1 MHNSGKPRIT
11 RTMRTQTSDNVKIGN
26 IRYFIELSGDAPIS
40 VYVISGAKGDMLIDT
55 GFSTTSQ
62 ALIKWISKNG
72 YNITDIFITHAHPDH
87 DWNAAKFKKLFN
99 ARIWLGKDDLSLIR
113 NFADQPQKPTHS
125 RFVSRVKWISFWT
138 KTPFFKSK
146 QYVPDILIDENAN
159 EVAKQYGYDI
169 RIVHLPG
176 HTKGSYGIL
185 KDGVLYA
192 GDSYAVINGTP
203 MEPPHAY
210 SIEEMKDSIRKISE
224 LSPEYLACGHG
235 VPFLFRSK

>member
-169 RIVHLPG
+169 GIVHLPG

>member
-1 MHNSGKPRIT
+1 
-11 RTMRTQTSDNVKIGN
+11 MRTQTSDNVKIGN
-26 IRYFIELSGDAPIS
+26 IRYFTELSGDAPIS

-146 QYVPDILIDENAN
+146 
-159 EVAKQYGYDI
+159 
-169 RIVHLPG
+169 
-176 HTKGSYGIL
+176 
-185 KDGVLYA
+185 
-192 GDSYAVINGTP
+192 
-203 MEPPHAY
+203 
-210 SIEEMKDSIRKISE
+210 
-224 LSPEYLACGHG
+224 
-235 VPFLFRSK
+235 

>member
-1 MHNSGKPRIT
+1 
-11 RTMRTQTSDNVKIGN
+11 MRTQTSDNVKIGN
-26 IRYFIELSGDAPIS
+26 IRYFTELSGDAPIS
-40 VYVISGAKGDMLIDT
+40 VYVISGEKGDMLIDT

-138 KTPFFKSK
+138 KTPFF
-146 QYVPDILIDENAN
+146 
-159 EVAKQYGYDI
+159 
-169 RIVHLPG
+169 
-176 HTKGSYGIL
+176 
-185 KDGVLYA
+185 
-192 GDSYAVINGTP
+192 
-203 MEPPHAY
+203 
-210 SIEEMKDSIRKISE
+210 
-224 LSPEYLACGHG
+224 
-235 VPFLFRSK
+235 

>member
-1 MHNSGKPRIT
+1 MEILSSIALENQGTVGDKRDLIIN
-11 RTMRTQTSDNVKIGN
+11 RNIENMRTQTSDNVKIGN
-26 IRYFIELSGDAPIS
+26 IRYFTELKGDAPIS
-40 VYVISGAKGDMLIDT
+40 VYVISGEK
-55 GFSTTSQ
+55 
-62 ALIKWISKNG
+62 G

-87 DWNAAKFKKLFN
+87 DWNAARFKQLFN
-99 ARIWLGKDDLSLIR
+99 ARIWLGKEDLSLIR
-113 NFADQPQKPTHS
+113 NFADQPQTPTHS

-138 KTPFFKSK
+138 KTPLFKSK
-146 QYVPDILIDENAN
+146 HYVPDILIDENAN

-169 RIVHLPG
+169 EFVHLPG

-192 GDSYAVINGTP
+192 GDSYAVLNGTP

-210 SIEEMKDSIRKISE
+210 SIEEMKDSVRKISE

-235 VPFLFRSK
+235 VPFLFADHKM